1 MFTLK
6 IQYPGSTE
14 WVTGV
19 TAIEDVGVACTGSD
33 MPTESGETGDHTAAD
48 YIVSLFPDPQRRWKG
63 VINVRSMRP
72 NMWMRS
78 LVLTFGEGSWG
89 ARAGGS
95 QATYIVPQGETYL
108 LSPTGDTVDRI

>member
-6 IQYPGSTE
+6 IQYPDSTE

-19 TAIEDVGVACTGSD
+19 TTVEDVGVACTGAD
-33 MPTESGETGDHTAAD
+33 MPCTTDGDNRAECD
-48 YIVSLFPDPQRRWKG
+48 YIISLFPGPANRWRG
-63 VINVRSMRP
+63 TINVRPMRP

-78 LVLTFGEGSWG
+78 LIVTLGD
-89 ARAGGS
+89 R